1 MSEHP
6 LARHIVFWVV
16 AAAGMSI
23 VDTLTADPREGEGWV
38 GGPIELVFA
47 AGPLIAVAI
56 GLRAFTVE
64 LPSLTHRA

>member
-1 MSEHP
+1 
-6 LARHIVFWVV
+6 
-16 AAAGMSI
+16 MSI